1 MNTSLTVQSRLAFTL
16 MEVLIAIAVCAIVL
30 TALNTVFYSSIRL
43 HKNTLAAMDQAVP
56 IENAFSTIRHDL
68 ANIVAPSK
76 TNYPLQ
82 STMISQPQF
91 GQITPDIYTAA
102 GQIDGINPWGDVQKV
117 SYGLVASANG
127 TSRDLV
133 RLVSHNLLAT
143 TTETPEQQ
151 WLLGGVRNIAF
162 HYFDGAQW
170 AEVWDTTTQSNLPTA
185 IKIDLD
191 LSDNNLKHM
200 VVALDTQVRTNQ

>member
-16 MEVLIAIAVCAIVL
+16 MEVLIAIAVSAIVL
-30 TALNTVFYSSIRL
+30 AALNTVFYSSLRL

-56 IENAFSTIRHDL
+56 VENALATIRHDL
-68 ANIVAPSK
+68 ANIVAPSRT
-76 TNYPLQ
+76 TNYAFQ

-91 GQITPDIYTAA
+91 GQVTPDIYTAV
-102 GQIDGINPWGDVQKV
+102 GQIDGLNPWGDVGKV
-117 SYGLVASANG
+117 AYGLVKSADG

-143 TTETPEQQ
+143 TVETPDQQ
-151 WLLGGVRNIAF
+151 WLLGNVRNIAF
-162 HYFDGAQW
+162 HYFDGTQW
-170 AEVWDTTTQSNLPTA
+170 AEVWDTTTQSNLPAA
-185 IKIDLD
+185 IKVDVD
-191 LSDNNLKHM
+191 VNNNLMHM